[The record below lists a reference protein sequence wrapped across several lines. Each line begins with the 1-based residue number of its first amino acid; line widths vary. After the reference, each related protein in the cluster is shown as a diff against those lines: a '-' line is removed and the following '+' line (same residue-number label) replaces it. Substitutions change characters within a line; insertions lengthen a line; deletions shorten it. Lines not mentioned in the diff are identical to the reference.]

1 MAAQYLV
8 RPAAAEVRSMLQR
21 IKMENLERVSSSVYG
36 GIRGSKFVASRSKSI
51 KFQQV
56 SISSN
61 SFLFLRRVL
70 FTRPIWLSDFSLRF
84 SLCNTLALVSEMCL
98 TRCVF
103 RVPGNSKSVV

>member
-36 GIRGSKFVASRSKSI
+36 GVRGSKFVASRSKSI

-61 SFLFLRRVL
+61 TFFVPSSSPVY
-70 FTRPIWLSDFSLRF
+70 TSDLAVRF
-84 SLCNTLALVSEMCL
+84 
-98 TRCVF
+98 
-103 RVPGNSKSVV
+103 